1 MSALPDGT
9 VLLHIGPHK
18 TGTTAVQ
25 MAFHENRPALAA
37 QGVEY
42 AGASTQPMVEAMA
55 VASGQSFAVEHA
67 DSGMRRWR
75 ELVDE
80 VHASP
85 ARVVVLSSEFFSE
98 ASPERVRRILDDLG
112 PERTHVVVTLRP
124 VFRILASQWQQY
136 MQNRPLLGYDDA
148 LDYAGWLDRVL
159 NSPENPGVTPS
170 FWKRHRHDRLV
181 QTWAEA
187 IGADRVTAIVVDESD
202 RRMLLRAFEDLTGLA
217 DGTLV
222 AEAAAENRSLT
233 LAEVSMLRAF
243 NRRFLEHGWSAADYT
258 RYLRFGAIRF
268 LLERVPDP
276 AEERLLTPQWAV
288 DRAAELGAE
297 MAGGIR
303 ASGVRV
309 VGDLDRLGD
318 PTLAR
323 GVGDNTADV
332 PVPQEVW
339 TRFLAGL
346 LVAVVRTPGVPPPP
360 TRTPGPLEVRVRE
373 ERGMRAWGS
382 DPEALRR
389 RVAELTAQVE
399 RARRVDEVS
408 RPALLAEVARRIA
421 ARAVRRAPRLRRTRR
436 S

>member
-1 MSALPDGT
+1 MSALPDRS

-42 AGASTQPMVEAMA
+42 AGSSTQPMVEAMA

-67 DSGMRRWR
+67 DSGMRRWQ
-75 ELVDE
+75 ELVE
-80 VHASP
+80 QVHASP

-98 ASPERVRRILDDLG
+98 ASPDRVRRILADLG
-112 PERTHVVVTLRP
+112 TDRTQVVITLRP

-159 NSPENPGVTPS
+159 NHPDAPGVTPS

-202 RRMLLRAFEDLTGLA
+202 RGMLLRTFEELTGLTE
-217 DGTLV
+217 GTLV
-222 AEAAAENRSLT
+222 AEAATENRSLT
-233 LAEVSMLRAF
+233 LGEVSMLRAF

-268 LLERVPDP
+268 LLERAPDP
-276 AEERLLTPQWAV
+276 AEERLLTPQWAI

-309 VGDLDRLGD
+309 LGDLDRLGD
-318 PTLAR
+318 PSLAR

-332 PVPQEVW
+332 PVPEQVW

-346 LVAVVRTPGVPPPP
+346 LIAVVRTPGVPPPP
-360 TRTPGPLEVRVRE
+360 TRTPGPLEARVRE
-373 ERGMRAWGS
+373 DRGMRAWGS

-389 RVAELTAQVE
+389 RVAELTTQVE
-399 RARRVDEVS
+399 RARRVEELS
-408 RPALLAEVARRIA
+408 RPALLAEAARRV
-421 ARAVRRAPRLRRTRR
+421 VRRLPARLRRTRTP
-436 S
+436 